1 MKEEIL
7 NVEKN
12 DRREYVS
19 LSVKV
24 VDIHLSD
31 CINTSPQSV
40 YVEEGGVHN
49 INFIGGQ
56 DNPTNFGTWQ
66 NPNHND

>member
-31 CINTSPQSV
+31 CINASDDRSIYVGSGTSHYENQTDGF
-40 YVEEGGVHN
+40 YV
-49 INFIGGQ
+49 
-56 DNPTNFGTWQ
+56 DTW
-66 NPNHND
+66 NKK

>member
-1 MKEEIL
+1 MKKEIL

-31 CINTSPQSV
+31 CINTSPIT
-40 YVEEGGVHN
+40 VEEGWS
-49 INFIGGQ
+49 
-56 DNPTNFGTWQ
+56 DNDNYYESSFANWPSSKN
-66 NPNHND
+66 